1 MEKKGIIEDVFV
13 SWADF
18 RNETSKMVPD
28 LDYHKYIWR
37 GQSRS
42 DWMIESSWKR
52 LKSNGTLDDY
62 LKILDRVYDQISTW
76 SDKEWDIYEKD
87 EKLISKKQQNPYL
100 NEQEYIEKIENKRYN
115 NKELFSFLA
124 FLQHHGFP
132 TPMIDCTKSPYIASY
147 FAFEGSYDNHCNSVA
162 IYRIDKTLLKNI
174 SDTEVCKD
182 VKMPVIIEASS
193 KGNVK
198 QIIQQGLYLTL
209 SEKEILKLNED
220 LKRMVNYSVEPI
232 IKKFTINNSDR
243 KNAMRE
249 LEQMGINHLSLFP
262 DIEGMCRMLKEKFFQ
277 SADPGLVEEM
287 VNIFSK

>member
-1 MEKKGIIEDVFV
+1 M
-13 SWADF
+13 
-18 RNETSKMVPD
+18 
-28 LDYHKYIWR
+28 
-37 GQSRS
+37 
-42 DWMIESSWKR
+42 
-52 LKSNGTLDDY
+52 
-62 LKILDRVYDQISTW
+62 
-76 SDKEWDIYEKD
+76 
-87 EKLISKKQQNPYL
+87 
-100 NEQEYIEKIENKRYN
+100 
-115 NKELFSFLA
+115 A